1 MSGGVSWKWLTGILL
16 ALVITFGGYT
26 YKETDRIGKANAEKI
41 AKLDVE
47 LQQEKVRNDIHYTE
61 IQRQLAQLQR
71 GIDELKQLMQNR
83 RF

>member
-1 MSGGVSWKWLTGILL
+1 MSGGISWKWLAGILI

-41 AKLDVE
+41 ARLDVE

>member
-1 MSGGVSWKWLTGILL
+1 MSGGISWKWLAGILV

-41 AKLDVE
+41 ARLDVE
-47 LQQEKVRNDIHYTE
+47 LQQEKVRNDVHYTE